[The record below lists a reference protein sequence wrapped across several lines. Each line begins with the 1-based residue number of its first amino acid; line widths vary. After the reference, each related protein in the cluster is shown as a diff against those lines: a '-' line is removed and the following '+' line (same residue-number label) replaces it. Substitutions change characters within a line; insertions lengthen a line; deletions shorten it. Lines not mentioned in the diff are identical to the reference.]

1 MSSNPYINYYV
12 NQAGSGIGGFQ
23 GARFQRGQGF
33 FGNVFK
39 SAILP
44 LLRYLGPKILSSGVS
59 AATDAIGGDNFLES
73 LKTRGKATAQQVASD
88 AGERAMRFAQTGR
101 GKRRRRVKSRRI
113 MNSVKSQL
121 GTGRRRKRK
130 RNIRNASKKGSGVG
144 KFLIEKLLKNYKNKK
159 SSMQNVVKDSIFS

>member
-44 LLRYLGPKILSSGVS
+44 LLKYIGPKLLSTGVS
-59 AATDAIGGDNFLES
+59 AATDAIGGENFLDS
-73 LKTRGKATAQQVASD
+73 LKTRGKTTARNIASD

-101 GKRRRRVKSRRI
+101 GRKRRRAVSKNKTIKPAVK
-113 MNSVKSQL
+113 
-121 GTGRRRKRK
+121 RRRKQKRGDGIGSSLVRK
-130 RNIRNASKKGSGVG
+130 VLKDYNNI
-144 KFLIEKLLKNYKNKK
+144 KK
-159 SSMQNVVKDSIFS
+159 SVFE